1 MKVFN
6 KNLIIIFA
14 FTVQMF
20 AILILNQWMVAF
32 GTVIGNILD
41 NAIEAMLEK
50 PDDRLD
56 GLSLKNGK
64 GFLMNIFK

>member
-1 MKVFN
+1 
-6 KNLIIIFA
+6 
-14 FTVQMF
+14 MF